1 MISWK
6 NFFDQPEK
14 NELRTYDNI
23 WTIGTSQG
31 DDYTNVCLLGYS
43 FFKEHYKMTAI
54 DLNKQYEA
62 NVAPKAVKQ
71 INFSGNL

>member
-31 DDYTNVCLLGYS
+31 DDYTNGCLLGYY